1 MDLIDYIENSTN
13 ANEEID
19 MVLIKKYFNGIFF
32 PHSGL
37 SEFYI
42 KREDHEE
49 MIREN
54 KKLSYIIESLKS
66 YLKP

>member
-1 MDLIDYIENSTN
+1 MDLIDYIEDSINK
-13 ANEEID
+13 NEQID
-19 MVLIKKYFNGIFF
+19 MVLIKKHFNGMFF
-32 PHSGL
+32 PHAGL

-42 KREDHEE
+42 QREDHEE

-54 KKLSYIIESLKS
+54 KKLSNIIESLKS